1 MLRASAVSIAPR
13 PTQVPSRHASRSLRL
28 VVVLVVAAAVRVT
41 NVAWMSGHPLSEYQ
55 RQWGESDMAVHWAW
69 SGRIAA
75 GDLLG
80 REGQQPYHSWM
91 RQIAPLET
99 WERWRGGPR
108 VFHKAPLYAYLL
120 ALVRRVGGDGFWGFA
135 SAQLVL
141 GVLSVALVFILTDR
155 FFGLGAATLAGLGA
169 ACYGPFL
176 LHETLLLRD
185 SVTVTVTLLLLWAL
199 SRCTAE
205 TSGRWFVAGLLL
217 AMALLARELT
227 LLFAPFV
234 VLWIAERYWRERR
247 TLVRILC
254 ALAAGVALGFVPLI
268 TRNVVVG
275 APPFALSALGNEGF
289 VYGHAR
295 HSRPAGFA
303 IPPAA
308 PDILR
313 RADGRLGEAI
323 RLTVA
328 SFEGDWAQLAR
339 QELARFAAIFA
350 AHEAWDN
357 VNWYYFLDRWPL
369 LALSLRWE
377 FVLAFGL
384 VGMVLARRRSE
395 DRLLLYFLLTALA
408 GLQFT
413 MVVGRYRL
421 VPAAVLLVYGGLAL
435 SALAA
440 ALRERR
446 VGAALAMTFGVLAI
460 LVVSWSLLPSLSA
473 EYRDRPAEP
482 LIAGSSYI
490 RQGEPGR
497 AYEEARAGLEIPHPE
512 SFSRQRA
519 DYVLLGQLLLY
530 AARESGRLPEA
541 TAFLR
546 AHPDASLR
554 RLVAD
559 D

>member
-1 MLRASAVSIAPR
+1 
-13 PTQVPSRHASRSLRL
+13 
-28 VVVLVVAAAVRVT
+28 
-41 NVAWMSGHPLSEYQ
+41 
-55 RQWGESDMAVHWAW
+55 
-69 SGRIAA
+69 
-75 GDLLG
+75 
-80 REGQQPYHSWM
+80 M

-120 ALVRRVGGDGFWGFA
+120 ALMRRLGGDGFWGFA
-135 SAQLVL
+135 IAQLIL
-141 GVLSVALVFILTDR
+141 GVLSVSLVFILTDR
-155 FFGLGAATLAGLGA
+155 YFGLGAATLAGLGA
-169 ACYGPFL
+169 AGYGPFL

-185 SVTVTVTLLLLWAL
+185 SVTVTVSLLLLWAL

-217 AMALLARELT
+217 AVAFLARELT

-234 VLWIAERYWRERR
+234 VLWIAQRYWRERR
-247 TLVRILC
+247 TLVRVLC
-254 ALAAGVALGFVPLI
+254 TLAAGVALGLLPVV

-275 APPFALSALGNEGF
+275 APPLALSSLGNEGF

-303 IPPAA
+303 IPPDA

-323 RLTVA
+323 RLTLA
-328 SFEGDWAQLAR
+328 SFDGDWAQLAR
-339 QELARFAAIFA
+339 QELARFGAMFA

-369 LALSLRWE
+369 LTLSLRWE

-384 VGMVLARRRSE
+384 VGIVLARRRRS
-395 DRLLLYFLLTALA
+395 DDHLLLYFLLTALA

-413 MVVGRYRL
+413 IVVGRYRL
-421 VPAAVLLVYGGLAL
+421 VPAAVLLVYGGVAL

-440 ALRERR
+440 AVRERR
-446 VGAALAMTFGVLAI
+446 LGATLAMTISALAI
-460 LVVSWSLLPSLSA
+460 VVASWSLLPSLSA
-473 EYRDRPAEP
+473 QYRDRPAES
-482 LIAGSSYI
+482 LIAASSYI
-490 RQGEPGR
+490 RQREPTR
-497 AYEEARAGLEIPHPE
+497 AYEEARAGLEMPNPE
-512 SFSRQRA
+512 TFASQRA

-546 AHPDASLR
+546 VHPDAGLR